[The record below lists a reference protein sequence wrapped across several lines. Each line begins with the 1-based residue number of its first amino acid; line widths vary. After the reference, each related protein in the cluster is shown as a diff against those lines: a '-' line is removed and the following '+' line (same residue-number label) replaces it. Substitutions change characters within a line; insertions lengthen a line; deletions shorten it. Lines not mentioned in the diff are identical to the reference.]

1 MCRLPQEKP
10 KTRFGD
16 PGSKPIFRQSPA
28 IIDSPHHIFINARDD
43 RSMAEKKRLRMRG
56 VKQASKREEE
66 DILGRSAELAANPGI
81 LRPMCAGNCRKCVF
95 DKVFKDI
102 GKAASHR
109 GDEKTLLKL
118 ADRGGDNLA
127 RAYAGTIS
135 VDAAGKI
142 PLLATA
148 VIAGDRIPYVVRG
161 SVRANFLIG
170 CQHYDDPKL
179 RLLYYNELIR
189 DEKLHLY
196 SWDENVVC
204 SDKPNMPEDY
214 LYSTWWESPYNF
226 PGDGIGCGHDGA
238 VSLNITVKSLGET
251 VHICADC
258 AKSVSTLAFLVSRLC
273 SADPLDDFRVFV
285 KHAYHSAGESGEEEI
300 TGSDLKDY
308 MVGKITDR
316 GLVDKVRAEKLG
328 ALTGNS
334 GLILLIGEKNYGS
347 DTAAFLKDVEGDEKQ
362 KKLVEDFLSANP
374 GAVISRSPRITDV
387 LSALWDRDWHLLV
400 EVATDKEFAA
410 AQYSGERP
418 KQPVV
423 EVLTKAHRDYISQD
437 VVKNL
442 PEFFK
447 PGQSTRVADALA
459 KAAKVGGLVMMA
471 DELTRCT
478 LKDSKSKSIAESMF
492 LAMDRDAKT
501 GLTMS
506 KEEREFAQ
514 FLVPFAKNVID
525 AEGEKYREQMNT
537 LLMAACVS
545 EKV

>member
-1 MCRLPQEKP
+1 
-10 KTRFGD
+10 
-16 PGSKPIFRQSPA
+16 
-28 IIDSPHHIFINARDD
+28 
-43 RSMAEKKRLRMRG
+43 MAEKKRLRMRG

-66 DILGRSAELAANPGI
+66 DILGRSAELANNPGL
-81 LRPMCAGNCRKCVF
+81 LRPMCAGGCRKCVF

-102 GKAASHR
+102 GKIASHR
-109 GDEKTLLKL
+109 GDEKSLLKL
-118 ADRGGDNLA
+118 ADRGSNDLA

-148 VIAGDRIPYVVRG
+148 VIAGDRIPYVIRG

-189 DEKLHLY
+189 GEKLHLY
-196 SWDENVVC
+196 SWDENIVC

-214 LYSTWWESPYNF
+214 LYSTWWESPYSF
-226 PGDGIGCGHDGA
+226 QGDGIACGHEGA
-238 VSLNITVKSLGET
+238 VSLNIEIKSLGET
-251 VHICADC
+251 IHICADC

-273 SADPLDDFRVFV
+273 AADPLDDFRVYV
-285 KHAYHSAGESGEEEI
+285 RHAYHTSGENGEEEI
-300 TGSDLKDY
+300 TGNDLKDY

-316 GLVDKVRAEKLG
+316 GLIDKIRAEKLG
-328 ALTGNS
+328 ALSGNS
-334 GLILLIGEKNYGS
+334 GLTLLIGEKNYGDDIES
-347 DTAAFLKDVEGDEKQ
+347 
-362 KKLVEDFLSANP
+362 FLSAMEGDGTQKELVRKFIENTS
-374 GAVISRSPRITDV
+374 GAIISRSPRATDV
-387 LSALWDRDWHLLV
+387 FSALWDCDWHMLI
-400 EVATDKEFAA
+400 EIATDKEFAA
-410 AQYSGERP
+410 SNYPGERP
-418 KQPVV
+418 KQPVS
-423 EVLTKAHRDYISQD
+423 EVLSRARRDFISQD

-447 PGQSTRVADALA
+447 PGQVTRVADALA
-459 KAAKVGGLVMMA
+459 KAAKVGGIPMMA

-478 LKDSKSKSIAESMF
+478 LKDSKSKSVAVAMF
-492 LAMDRDAKT
+492 LAVDSGANA

-506 KEEREFAQ
+506 KEEKEFAE
-514 FLVPFAKNVID
+514 FLIPFAKNVVD
-525 AEGEKYREQMNT
+525 ATGEKYREQMNT